1 MSEPY
6 DNECH
11 YVLLERRKKRNV
23 QGHSQK
29 EKCYLEVAYATARLA
44 VGGVT
49 KWRLKKEVV
58 TFRIKKSF
66 TSSRHR
72 RDR

>member
-49 KWRLKKEVV
+49 KGA
-58 TFRIKKSF
+58 
-66 TSSRHR
+66 
-72 RDR
+72 